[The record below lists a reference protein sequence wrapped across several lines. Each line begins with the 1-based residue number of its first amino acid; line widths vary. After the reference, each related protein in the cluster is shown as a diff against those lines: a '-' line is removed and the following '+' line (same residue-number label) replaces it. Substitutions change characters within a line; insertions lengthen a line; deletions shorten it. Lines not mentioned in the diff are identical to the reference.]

1 MTRIAQQA
9 RQPEEFVRP
18 TRESADALADE
29 GTDAAGEFQFA
40 KALHSLTGIAA
51 QYALLDKRRQQLL
64 GKERI
69 PLRAT
74 VYERNKVVLRA
85 AR

>member
-1 MTRIAQQA
+1 MLVRGRA
-9 RQPEEFVRP
+9 RA
-18 TRESADALADE
+18 ADALADE
-29 GTDAAGEFQFA
+29 GTDAAGQFQFA

-51 QYALLDKRRQQLL
+51 QYSLLDKRRQQLL

-74 VYERNKVVLRA
+74 VHERNKFVRCSPEPRA
-85 AR
+85 DERGSASR